1 MKQVNLR
8 ICQTILTLMLGLF
21 LSVGAYAQN
30 ITVKGHVKDATGL
43 EVIGANVVEKGNTT
57 NGTITDLDGNFTLTV
72 PQGATL
78 TVSFIGYKAQEVA
91 AAPSVVVTL
100 QDDSQLLDAV
110 VVIGYGT
117 VKKNDLTGS
126 VSTVEADQIN
136 KGVVTSPADLLRG
149 KSAGVVITS
158 GSGQPGS
165 ASTIRIRGGSS
176 LKATNDPL
184 IVIDGL
190 PISNE
195 SISGM
200 GDPLA
205 SINPNDIESFTVLK
219 DASATAIYGSR
230 ASNGVIVITTKKGSK
245 GGSAIPKINL
255 DFSASLSQVPQYV
268 DVMSADQLR
277 SAVESY
283 LGKESDAYKA
293 LGKSDTDW
301 QKEIYRLA
309 QTYEANLSFNGQLGL
324 GKVGSIPYRLSGGY
338 LSQEGVLKR
347 SKMDRGT
354 MSLNLAPSLL
364 DNHLT
369 INMNAKGMITNSD
382 FANQDAIGAAI
393 HMDPTQAIYDNSDR
407 GNHGYYMWRGLDGNC
422 NTMATQNPVAL
433 LNEKNDIADAKR
445 FIGNAQLDYRFH
457 GFEDLRFNLN
467 VGLDFSKSSGTK
479 DTPEGSEQSLHNT
492 TESGS
497 GRHANYDYMR
507 RDQTL
512 ESYFNYN
519 HAFGD
524 HHVDAMVGYSWQHF
538 YKAENSLD
546 VKQNDRTAVLAQK
559 NSRTEYYLVSFFGRA
574 NYTYSDKYMFTF
586 TLRRDGTSRFQ
597 NNKWGTF
604 PSVALGWNIANEDFL
619 KENKILSNL
628 KLRLSWG
635 QTGQQDLNE
644 GNYPSLATYYTNQL
658 GSYYYFGNEL
668 INPVT
673 ALGYNADLKWET
685 TTTWNV
691 GLDYGFLNG
700 RISGGIDFYYRK
712 TDDLINKIPVS
723 ALANLTNYL
732 TSNIGNLENT
742 GVEFEINTVPVETKD
757 WHWELGANVAWNKN
771 KITKLT
777 ASESDKSMVE
787 SNGISGGVGNILQY
801 QQVGYPTNSFY
812 VYEQVY
818 DKNGK
823 PIEGA
828 YVDRNKDGKID
839 AEDKYFF
846 HKPAPDVTLGFNTSL
861 RYKNWNLAASA
872 HANIGNWVYDNVS
885 SDNEMLADLWTNNF
899 VSNRMSSAMN
909 TNFNQAQYLSDY
921 YLHNASFFKLDNI
934 TLGYTFKDLL
944 KAKDR
949 NMNLNLY
956 FTVQNVCT
964 FSKYDGIDP
973 EISNGIDNNLYPRP
987 RTFILGAKF
996 NF

>member
-1 MKQVNLR
+1 M
-8 ICQTILTLMLGLF
+8 
-21 LSVGAYAQN
+21 
-30 ITVKGHVKDATGL
+30 
-43 EVIGANVVEKGNTT
+43 
-57 NGTITDLDGNFTLTV
+57 
-72 PQGATL
+72 
-78 TVSFIGYKAQEVA
+78 
-91 AAPSVVVTL
+91 
-100 QDDSQLLDAV
+100 
-110 VVIGYGT
+110 
-117 VKKNDLTGS
+117 
-126 VSTVEADQIN
+126 
-136 KGVVTSPADLLRG
+136 
-149 KSAGVVITS
+149 
-158 GSGQPGS
+158 
-165 ASTIRIRGGSS
+165 
-176 LKATNDPL
+176 
-184 IVIDGL
+184 
-190 PISNE
+190 
-195 SISGM
+195 
-200 GDPLA
+200 
-205 SINPNDIESFTVLK
+205 
-219 DASATAIYGSR
+219 
-230 ASNGVIVITTKKGSK
+230 
-245 GGSAIPKINL
+245 
-255 DFSASLSQVPQYV
+255 
-268 DVMSADQLR
+268 
-277 SAVESY
+277 
-283 LGKESDAYKA
+283 
-293 LGKSDTDW
+293 
-301 QKEIYRLA
+301 
-309 QTYEANLSFNGQLGL
+309 
-324 GKVGSIPYRLSGGY
+324 
-338 LSQEGVLKR
+338 
-347 SKMDRGT
+347 
-354 MSLNLAPSLL
+354 
-364 DNHLT
+364 
-369 INMNAKGMITNSD
+369 
-382 FANQDAIGAAI
+382 
-393 HMDPTQAIYDNSDR
+393 
-407 GNHGYYMWRGLDGNC
+407 
-422 NTMATQNPVAL
+422 
-433 LNEKNDIADAKR
+433 
-445 FIGNAQLDYRFH
+445 
-457 GFEDLRFNLN
+457 
-467 VGLDFSKSSGTK
+467 
-479 DTPEGSEQSLHNT
+479 
-492 TESGS
+492 
-497 GRHANYDYMR
+497 
-507 RDQTL
+507 
-512 ESYFNYN
+512 
-519 HAFGD
+519 
-524 HHVDAMVGYSWQHF
+524 
-538 YKAENSLD
+538 
-546 VKQNDRTAVLAQK
+546 
-559 NSRTEYYLVSFFGRA
+559 
-574 NYTYSDKYMFTF
+574 
-586 TLRRDGTSRFQ
+586 
-597 NNKWGTF
+597 
-604 PSVALGWNIANEDFL
+604 
-619 KENKILSNL
+619 
-628 KLRLSWG
+628 
-635 QTGQQDLNE
+635 
-644 GNYPSLATYYTNQL
+644 

-723 ALANLTNYL
+723 ALSNLTNYL

-812 VYEQVY
+812 VYEQIY

>member
-1 MKQVNLR
+1 MKSD
-8 ICQTILTLMLGLF
+8 TEMLDE
-21 LSVGAYAQN
+21 VMVIAYG
-30 ITVKGHVKDATGL
+30 TTKKESFTGSA
-43 EVIGANVVEKGNTT
+43 EVIKSEKLKERPVANVTKA
-57 NGTITDLDGNFTLTV
+57 LDGMV
-72 PQGATL
+72 
-78 TVSFIGYKAQEVA
+78 
-91 AAPSVVVTL
+91 
-100 QDDSQLLDAV
+100 
-110 VVIGYGT
+110 
-117 VKKNDLTGS
+117 
-126 VSTVEADQIN
+126 
-136 KGVVTSPADLLRG
+136 
-149 KSAGVVITS
+149 AGVQTTS

-165 ASTIRIRGGSS
+165 GSS
-176 LKATNDPL
+176 VVVRGYGSINSSQSPL
-184 IVIDGL
+184 YVVDGV
-190 PISNE
+190 PYDGNIS
-195 SISGM
+195 
-200 GDPLA
+200 A
-205 SINPNDIESFTVLK
+205 INPNDIESFTVLK

-268 DVMSADQLR
+268 DVMNADQLR

-467 VGLDFSKSSGTK
+467 VGLDFSKSNGTK

-597 NNKWGTF
+597 NNKW
-604 PSVALGWNIANEDFL
+604 V
-619 KENKILSNL
+619 LSHL
-628 KLRLSWG
+628 
-635 QTGQQDLNE
+635 
-644 GNYPSLATYYTNQL
+644 
-658 GSYYYFGNEL
+658 
-668 INPVT
+668 
-673 ALGYNADLKWET
+673 
-685 TTTWNV
+685 
-691 GLDYGFLNG
+691 
-700 RISGGIDFYYRK
+700 
-712 TDDLINKIPVS
+712 
-723 ALANLTNYL
+723 
-732 TSNIGNLENT
+732 
-742 GVEFEINTVPVETKD
+742 
-757 WHWELGANVAWNKN
+757 
-771 KITKLT
+771 
-777 ASESDKSMVE
+777 
-787 SNGISGGVGNILQY
+787 
-801 QQVGYPTNSFY
+801 
-812 VYEQVY
+812 
-818 DKNGK
+818 
-823 PIEGA
+823 
-828 YVDRNKDGKID
+828 
-839 AEDKYFF
+839 
-846 HKPAPDVTLGFNTSL
+846 
-861 RYKNWNLAASA
+861 
-872 HANIGNWVYDNVS
+872 
-885 SDNEMLADLWTNNF
+885 
-899 VSNRMSSAMN
+899 
-909 TNFNQAQYLSDY
+909 
-921 YLHNASFFKLDNI
+921 
-934 TLGYTFKDLL
+934 
-944 KAKDR
+944 
-949 NMNLNLY
+949 
-956 FTVQNVCT
+956 
-964 FSKYDGIDP
+964 
-973 EISNGIDNNLYPRP
+973 
-987 RTFILGAKF
+987 
-996 NF
+996 